1 MTLSLGIVYN
11 KHDKRGLHAYTD
23 ADWAGTTLV
32 GDSKSTSGYVVMLAG
47 APIAWSSRRQATVTT
62 SSTYAEYVGQAN
74 VIKQACHLIQFLG
87 EVYRFPNLPLKIY
100 ADNQGA
106 QALARNPEFHAKAKH
121 IQLSM
126 HFQREKVENG
136 QVELIHVASEEQA
149 ADGLTKPLSTV
160 KFKRLVGLL
169 NLQ

>member
-1 MTLSLGIVYN
+1 V
-11 KHDKRGLHAYTD
+11 A
-23 ADWAGTTLV
+23 
-32 GDSKSTSGYVVMLAG
+32 
-47 APIAWSSRRQATVTT
+47 T
-62 SSTYAEYVGQAN
+62 SSTYSEYIGQAN

-106 QALARNPEFHAKAKH
+106 QAPAHNPEFHAKAKH

-126 HFQREKVENG
+126 HFQREKIENG
-136 QVELIHVASEEQA
+136 QVELVHVATEEQA
-149 ADGLTKPLSTV
+149 ADGLTKPLDQA
-160 KFKRLVGLL
+160 KFKRWVGLL

>member
-1 MTLSLGIVYN
+1 M
-11 KHDKRGLHAYTD
+11 
-23 ADWAGTTLV
+23 
-32 GDSKSTSGYVVMLAG
+32 
-47 APIAWSSRRQATVTT
+47 TT
-62 SSTYAEYVGQAN
+62 SSTNSEYIGQAN

-106 QALARNPEFHAKAKH
+106 QAPAHNPEFHAKAKH

-126 HFQREKVENG
+126 HFQREKIENG
-136 QVELIHVASEEQA
+136 QVELVHVATEEQA
-149 ADGLTKPLSTV
+149 ADGLTKPLDQA
-160 KFKRLVGLL
+160 KFKRWVGLL